1 VDSNKRKE
9 ALRFVYK
16 APQTRPFVEM
26 LEELEREAVDML
38 ASAED
43 EKWVFRAQGR
53 LAAVRQIIDRLREV
67 AEE

>member
-1 VDSNKRKE
+1 MDSSKRKE

-26 LEELEREAVDML
+26 LEEMERDAIDMM

-43 EKWVFRAQGR
+43 EKWMFRAQGR
-53 LAAVRQIIDRLREV
+53 LAAVRQIIDCLKAA